1 MKVSK
6 QNAEHYV
13 WGGKC
18 DGWHLVK
25 NQNLSIIHERMP
37 PHTKEVRHCHTKA
50 HQFFFMLKGT
60 AALEV
65 DGVIYDVKA
74 HEGVEVLPSIL
85 HQIMNLSS
93 EEIEFLVIS
102 QPFAQ
107 GDRIAVCEEAD

>member
-13 WGGKC
+13 WGRKC

-25 NQNLSIIHERMP
+25 NKDVSIIHERMP
-37 PHTKEVRHCHTKA
+37 PHTKEVRHYHTRA
-50 HQFFFMLKGT
+50 QQFFFVLKGT

-65 DGVIYDVKA
+65 DGIIYDVKA
-74 HEGVEVLPSIL
+74 HEGVEVLPFIL
-85 HQIMNLSS
+85 HQMMNRSS

-107 GDRIAVCEEAD
+107 GDRVAVYEEED

>member
-13 WGGKC
+13 WGRKC

-25 NQNLSIIHERMP
+25 NKDVSIIHELMP
-37 PHTKEVRHCHTKA
+37 PHTKEVRHYHMRA
-50 HQFFFMLKGT
+50 QQFFFVLKGT

-65 DGVIYDVKA
+65 DGIIYDVKA
-74 HEGVEVLPSIL
+74 HEGIEVLPSIL
-85 HQIMNLSS
+85 HQMMNCSG
-93 EEIEFLVIS
+93 EDIEFLVIS

-107 GDRIAVCEEAD
+107 GDRIAVEKDKD

>member
-25 NQNLSIIHERMP
+25 NKDVSIIHERMP
-37 PHTKEVRHCHTKA
+37 PHTKEVRHNHTRA
-50 HQFFFMLKGT
+50 QQFFFVLKRT

-65 DGVIYDVKA
+65 DGIIYDVKA
-74 HEGVEVLPSIL
+74 HEGIEVLPSIP
-85 HQIMNLSS
+85 HQMMNRSS

-107 GDRIAVCEEAD
+107 GDRIAVEKDKD

>member
-6 QNAEHYV
+6 QNAEHYA

-25 NQNLSIIHERMP
+25 NKDVSIIHESMP
-37 PHTKEVRHCHTKA
+37 SYERGKALSHESASIFLCAKKE
-50 HQFFFMLKGT
+50 QF
-60 AALEV
+60 ALEV
-65 DGVIYDVKA
+65 DGTIYDVKA
-74 HEGVEVLPSIL
+74 HEGVEVLPSIP
-85 HQIMNLSS
+85 HQMMNRWS

-107 GDRIAVCEEAD
+107 GDRIAVDEDEN